1 MIWRQAQVAGD
12 TVVQGLSPEAVQAL
26 EGLHDI
32 VVPPAVAWTPT
43 TAGWYVLLAVVVAA
57 AGWTALARHRT
68 RVANRYRRDALEELA
83 AIKSALGEHASRA
96 DALAGIPQLIKRVA
110 LSVASRAQA
119 ASLTGDA
126 WLAFLDQ
133 AYGVDGFSSGP
144 GRLIPELAYQPAER
158 LEDVTEQQARDLLEL
173 VGVWIRSHDLSMSG
187 GD

>member
-133 AYGVDGFSSGP
+133 AYGGDGFSSGP
-144 GRLIPELAYQPAER
+144 GRLIPELAYKPPER